1 MAASENDL
9 LFELTCLQKRT
20 ARKRFRQDI
29 FDAWEHQCAYCG
41 CDRGCTLDHIVAK
54 AKGGP
59 TKRGNM
65 VACCASC
72 NLLKSSEDWYSWFR
86 VQTFWSLERELR
98 IFEWLAENDDRFIA
112 AKEYEKRFQMP
123 LPLPYVGDVPDAET

>member
-1 MAASENDL
+1 
-9 LFELTCLQKRT
+9 
-20 ARKRFRQDI
+20 
-29 FDAWEHQCAYCG
+29 
-41 CDRGCTLDHIVAK
+41 
-54 AKGGP
+54 
-59 TKRGNM
+59 M

-86 VQTFWSLERELR
+86 VQTFWSFERELR